1 MAAGAQV
8 TLVSGPVSLATPDRV
23 QRIDVRSAADML
35 DAVQIRQDHC
45 DMVIA
50 VAAVADYRPVQQLTE
65 KIKKQQ
71 ATFTLQL
78 ERTTDILQT
87 LGTLTPRPFLVGFA
101 AETDNLRDYARA
113 KLADKSLDMIAANYV
128 GFDSQGKVIGFDADE
143 NSLLVITEDDETEL
157 PRASKAKLARQ
168 LIELVAK
175 RYHENK
181 HRIKNTG

>member
-1 MAAGAQV
+1 M
-8 TLVSGPVSLATPDRV
+8 
-23 QRIDVRSAADML
+23 
-35 DAVQIRQDHC
+35 
-45 DMVIA
+45 
-50 VAAVADYRPVQQLTE
+50 QQLTE